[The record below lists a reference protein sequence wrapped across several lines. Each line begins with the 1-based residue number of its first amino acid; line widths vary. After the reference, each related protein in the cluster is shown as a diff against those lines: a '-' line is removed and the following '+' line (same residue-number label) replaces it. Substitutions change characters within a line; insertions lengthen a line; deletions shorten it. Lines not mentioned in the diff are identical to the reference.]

1 MFDAME
7 GVLWKWTNYW
17 SGKLYFCVRF
27 ATREN
32 TVVKFCK
39 GYVLVS
45 FRMADEMVY
54 S

>member
-1 MFDAME
+1 ME

-17 SGKLYFCVRF
+17 NGKRYLCVRF
-27 ATREN
+27 ATLVKN
-32 TVVKFCK
+32 IVVKFYK
-39 GYVLVS
+39 GYVHVS